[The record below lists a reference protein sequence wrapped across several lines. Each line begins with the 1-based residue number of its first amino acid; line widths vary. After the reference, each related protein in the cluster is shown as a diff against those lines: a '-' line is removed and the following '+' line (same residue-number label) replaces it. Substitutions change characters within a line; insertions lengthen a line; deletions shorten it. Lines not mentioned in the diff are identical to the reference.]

1 MDKVVLFD
9 NKQGEYGVYDT
20 VSELLNCSTIEL

>member
-9 NKQGEYGVYDT
+9 NKQGEYESRDIIVAFNVDCDT
-20 VSELLNCSTIEL
+20 H